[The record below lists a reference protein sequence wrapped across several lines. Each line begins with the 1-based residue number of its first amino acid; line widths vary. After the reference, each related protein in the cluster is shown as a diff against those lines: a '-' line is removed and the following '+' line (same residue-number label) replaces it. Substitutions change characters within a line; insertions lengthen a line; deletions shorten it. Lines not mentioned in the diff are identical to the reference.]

1 MFNVINEMGALLW
14 SQLIQ
19 KKKVNTKI
27 REKWRLKICEL
38 HKHFTDEFSITDL
51 GIC

>member
-19 KKKVNTKI
+19 KKKSEYKNSGKVAT
-27 REKWRLKICEL
+27 
-38 HKHFTDEFSITDL
+38 
-51 GIC
+51 